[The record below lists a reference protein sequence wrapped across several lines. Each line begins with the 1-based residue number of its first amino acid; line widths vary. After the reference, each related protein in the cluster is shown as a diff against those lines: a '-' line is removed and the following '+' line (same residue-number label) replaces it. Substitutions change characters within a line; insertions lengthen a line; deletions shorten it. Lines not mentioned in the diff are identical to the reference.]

1 MKETNKYMA
10 KEVVDRR
17 IGDWDVF

>member
-1 MKETNKYMA
+1 MA

-17 IGDWDVF
+17 RGDWDDF